1 MTSRRTTVLAL
12 ALAAGLLA
20 AALPSTR
27 GGDIGAVTSG
37 NWSDATTWTPG
48 SVPTSA
54 DDVFIGGN
62 RPTGAAQSAAVSLTG
77 DASARNLY
85 LGYNGQGVL
94 NLADS
99 ILTLNSLVIGNSAG
113 ATGTI
118 TRGAGSFTTNGLTV
132 NNGNSLTLGTNDHT
146 NGLALNGGS
155 SLTTTSTGNVTGS
168 IGISA
173 DSTLSLG
180 ADLSLAFGE
189 RIRGQGTIDA
199 NGHAISAYELSL
211 GSGGTNLVDRGDLRI
226 SSVLGVTGPLPGF
239 EITANDAIGSLSLS
253 DHSMTLGAEAHIGAL
268 SLQNGSSLAT
278 TETGN
283 VTGSIGIS
291 ADSTLSLGA
300 DLSLAFGER
309 IRGQGTIDANG
320 HAISA
325 YELSLGSGGTNLV
338 DRGDLRISS
347 VLGVTGPL
355 PDFKLTAAD
364 SLGGLTLNGGASMD
378 LAADVSI
385 GGLALNGGSSAS
397 TSATNNI
404 SGGVS
409 ISADSSLSLG
419 ANLALGYNSINGQGS
434 LDANG
439 HDISA
444 YRLTL
449 TGADAKLL
457 NDGAVT
463 VQGLVLNGA
472 KIGMDAL
479 GDSAGSLGL
488 SNGSILTLSQTLG
501 DATGF
506 TLLGNQANNLQI
518 DGSSVLALMF
528 ADTEGESWLFRWL
541 GSHAGDLD
549 SMIAAGRLTV
559 ASTADY
565 DVVERDGY
573 TYVMQTISPAAV
585 PEPASVVMMGL
596 SLAGLAGLAARRAR
610 AAR

>member
-1 MTSRRTTVLAL
+1 
-12 ALAAGLLA
+12 
-20 AALPSTR
+20 
-27 GGDIGAVTSG
+27 
-37 NWSDATTWTPG
+37 
-48 SVPTSA
+48 
-54 DDVFIGGN
+54 
-62 RPTGAAQSAAVSLTG
+62 
-77 DASARNLY
+77 
-85 LGYNGQGVL
+85 
-94 NLADS
+94 
-99 ILTLNSLVIGNSAG
+99 
-113 ATGTI
+113 
-118 TRGAGSFTTNGLTV
+118 
-132 NNGNSLTLGTNDHT
+132 
-146 NGLALNGGS
+146 
-155 SLTTTSTGNVTGS
+155 
-168 IGISA
+168 
-173 DSTLSLG
+173 
-180 ADLSLAFGE
+180 
-189 RIRGQGTIDA
+189 
-199 NGHAISAYELSL
+199 
-211 GSGGTNLVDRGDLRI
+211 
-226 SSVLGVTGPLPGF
+226 
-239 EITANDAIGSLSLS
+239 
-253 DHSMTLGAEAHIGAL
+253 
-268 SLQNGSSLAT
+268 
-278 TETGN
+278 
-283 VTGSIGIS
+283 
-291 ADSTLSLGA
+291 
-300 DLSLAFGER
+300 
-309 IRGQGTIDANG
+309 
-320 HAISA
+320 
-325 YELSLGSGGTNLV
+325 
-338 DRGDLRISS
+338 
-347 VLGVTGPL
+347 
-355 PDFKLTAAD
+355 
-364 SLGGLTLNGGASMD
+364 MD